1 MRFDEL
7 FKDPW
12 FFFVF
17 AVLAGLV
24 ITLIAGAFS
33 MAVRLLCEIGL
44 SVDRKLRAYYE
55 DRHAV
60 RRMRRAGRLV
70 VVLCLVLAGSATA
83 TAAKRPGPWSHVRIA
98 ANVETVAQCMF
109 VADVEASGRYVV
121 ISPSGT
127 THADRL
133 ALKRLRIRTHRA
145 GGDVVLVTWFQAG
158 NSRAF
163 YEGKAYDCDKSE

>member
-1 MRFDEL
+1 MRYDDVWFWFTAWIVFTFLSAVFL
-7 FKDPW
+7 F
-12 FFFVF
+12 
-17 AVLAGLV
+17 
-24 ITLIAGAFS
+24 IAQEV
-33 MAVRLLCEIGL
+33 MIRI
-44 SVDRKLRAYYE
+44 DRWMKRRYR

-83 TAAKRPGPWSHVRIA
+83 TAAKRPSPWSHVRIA
-98 ANVETVAQCMF
+98 ANVETVAQCTF

-121 ISPSGT
+121 TSPSGT
-127 THADRL
+127 AHADRL

-145 GGDVVLVTWFQAG
+145 GGNVVLVTWSQAG

-163 YEGKAYDCDKSE
+163 YHGAAYDCDKTE

>member
-1 MRFDEL
+1 MRYDE
-7 FKDPW
+7 FFNDPW
-12 FFFVF
+12 FCFAAWLVFSFVAGFFMKATEDLMTF
-17 AVLAGLV
+17 IGR
-24 ITLIAGAFS
+24 LIK
-33 MAVRLLCEIGL
+33 RH
-44 SVDRKLRAYYE
+44 YE

-70 VVLCLVLAGSATA
+70 VVLCLVLAGSTTA
-83 TAAKRPGPWSHVRIA
+83 TAAKRPQPWDHVKVA
-98 ANVETVAQCMF
+98 ANVETVAQCTF

-121 ISPSGT
+121 TSPSGT
-127 THADRL
+127 AHADKL

-163 YEGKAYDCDKSE
+163 YHGAAYDCDKTE